1 MIYLFIG
8 DIMELIDGKIIQKKF
23 LKELKKEVDLFGHFR
38 EIAVISTGDNLLEG
52 AYFKA
57 IQSMAQKMEF
67 PIRKMH
73 FDYISENK
81 LLLLIDQLNADCN
94 VSGILVMHPLI
105 GGINEIKVRERIC
118 PKKDI
123 EGLNYYYGFKNTY
136 KELYLP
142 CTALGIIM
150 ILEELH
156 ISLIGKNIIILNR
169 SPRIGLPLLNY
180 FLKQNVDVT
189 ICHRHTDNQTLLKNA
204 DIVISALGKPNHI
217 DSRILKKDSIVIDA
231 GMCVVDEKIVGD
243 IKFHQE
249 SLAKYYLSPTNGVG
263 SLTTMALANNIYISY
278 YLNQEDKDYPL
289 F

>member
-1 MIYLFIG
+1 
-8 DIMELIDGKIIQKKF
+8 
-23 LKELKKEVDLFGHFR
+23 
-38 EIAVISTGDNLLEG
+38 
-52 AYFKA
+52 
-57 IQSMAQKMEF
+57 
-67 PIRKMH
+67 
-73 FDYISENK
+73 
-81 LLLLIDQLNADCN
+81 
-94 VSGILVMHPLI
+94 
-105 GGINEIKVRERIC
+105 
-118 PKKDI
+118 
-123 EGLNYYYGFKNTY
+123 
-136 KELYLP
+136 
-142 CTALGIIM
+142 M

-204 DIVISALGKPNHI
+204 DIIISALGKPNHI
-217 DSRILKKDSIVIDA
+217 DSRILKKDSIIIDA

-243 IKFHQE
+243 IEFHQE